1 MYKLNLLTDGFKD
14 NIVMLRLSHTL
25 MLVQN
30 LHWVVVEDA
39 EHKST
44 LVTKL
49 LASTGLNYTHLS
61 EPTPPQWKT
70 KPRVRS
76 HIPSSSFQVCLFMSR
91 QFNFFRFEICGK
103 NYCGKKQGCCVRA
116 VHFFLE

>member
-1 MYKLNLLTDGFKD
+1 
-14 NIVMLRLSHTL
+14 MLRLSHTL

-61 EPTPPQWKT
+61 EPTPPKWKT
-70 KPRVRS
+70 KPKVSS

-91 QFNFFRFEICGK
+91 QFNFFRFETGK
-103 NYCGKKQGCCVRA
+103 TIWCRYKGV
-116 VHFFLE
+116 V

>member
-1 MYKLNLLTDGFKD
+1 
-14 NIVMLRLSHTL
+14 MLRLSHTL

-61 EPTPPQWKT
+61 EPTPPKWKT
-70 KPRVRS
+70 KPKVSS
-76 HIPSSSFQVCLFMSR
+76 HIPRSSSRVCLFMSR
-91 QFNFFRFEICGK
+91 QFNFFRFEIGGK
-103 NYCGKKQGCCVRA
+103 NYLVSLQWCCVRA
-116 VHFFLE
+116 VNFFLQ